1 LIKNSRPPGFKGD
14 LDKKVLVS
22 GSKAIKIGWPMN
34 FRQFYAVYKDSFIN
48 KKQASYPLV
57 QIFYGMIFNLSKQAS
72 IGNQF
77 LAELRDVNIQK
88 DRMRFRRNLERIG
101 EILAYELSK
110 HLEHQEIEVE
120 TPLGMAQATVPAG
133 RVVVASILRAG
144 LPLHQGVLNYF
155 DRAEN
160 AFISAY
166 RKHHKDGTFEIN
178 LEYVSCPDLNDCV
191 LILCDPMVAT
201 GASIDITLQELR
213 PFGIPKSIHILT
225 AIAATTGLNHIK
237 RLHRNA
243 HIWMGAED
251 EELTAKSYIVPGLG
265 DAGDLSFGPKLQD

>member
-1 LIKNSRPPGFKGD
+1 
-14 LDKKVLVS
+14 
-22 GSKAIKIGWPMN
+22 MN
-34 FRQFYAVYKDSFIN
+34 FRQFYAVKREQIIN
-48 KKQASYPLV
+48 KKQGSYPLV
-57 QIFYGMIFNLSKQAS
+57 QIIYGMIFNLSKEAS

-77 LAELRDVNIQK
+77 LAELRDVNIQQ

-110 HLEHQEIEVE
+110 HLEHQEIQVE
-120 TPLGMAQATVPAG
+120 TPLGTASANVPSDHI
-133 RVVVASILRAG
+133 VVASILRAG

-155 DRAEN
+155 DRADN

-191 LILCDPMVAT
+191 LILCDPMLAT
-201 GASIDITLQELR
+201 GASIHITLQELK
-213 PFGIPKSIHILT
+213 PFGTPKAIHIVT
-225 AIAATTGLNHIK
+225 AIAASAGLNYVK
-237 RLHRNA
+237 RLHRQA
-243 HIWMGAED
+243 DIWMGAED